1 MTPQQMQLFLEGTV
15 MTLKLTF
22 VSISIGL
29 VLTFFVAVMRMSKNK
44 LFKSFAWFYT
54 WIVRGTPLFLQM
66 LMINFAIPIIY
77 KDMTGM
83 ILRNWSEF
91 TAGIVAL
98 ALNTAAYTSEV
109 IRSGIE
115 SIDKGQW
122 EAAQALGMTKSQ
134 TMMKVIVPQT
144 IKRLIPPFCNEFTTI
159 LKDTSLVSTIGI
171 TEVVRISKQ
180 FAGTG
185 EWVYYLYGGAIYL
198 ILTSLSTIIFDR
210 LEKVAGKYE

>member
-1 MTPQQMQLFLEGTV
+1 
-15 MTLKLTF
+15 
-22 VSISIGL
+22 
-29 VLTFFVAVMRMSKNK
+29 
-44 LFKSFAWFYT
+44 
-54 WIVRGTPLFLQM
+54 
-66 LMINFAIPIIY
+66 
-77 KDMTGM
+77 
-83 ILRNWSEF
+83 
-91 TAGIVAL
+91 
-98 ALNTAAYTSEV
+98 
-109 IRSGIE
+109 
-115 SIDKGQW
+115 
-122 EAAQALGMTKSQ
+122 MTKSQ

>member
-1 MTPQQMQLFLEGTV
+1 
-15 MTLKLTF
+15 
-22 VSISIGL
+22 
-29 VLTFFVAVMRMSKNK
+29 
-44 LFKSFAWFYT
+44 
-54 WIVRGTPLFLQM
+54 M

-77 KDMTGM
+77 KDITGQ
-83 ILRNWSEF
+83 ILRNWEPF
-91 TAGIVAL
+91 IAGIVAL
-98 ALNTAAYTSEV
+98 SLNTAAYTSEV

-171 TEVVRISKQ
+171 TEVVRTSKQ

-198 ILTSLSTIIFDR
+198 FFTSLSTIIFDK